1 MNSLTIALISAGC
14 IFSGVLLGMRLRG
27 LLPDHHLSNDSK
39 EAVKLGAGMI
49 ATLSA
54 LILGLLVSSA
64 KGTFD
69 TMGSEIT
76 LAASKTVL
84 LDRVLA
90 NYGPATKGAREQLR
104 RSVAAGI
111 EAVWPVKKTLVP
123 GMTTFE
129 RANGMELVQAK
140 LGELTPA
147 TDAQHQLLAQAQ
159 QIIRELLQF
168 RWLLI
173 EQTQNA
179 MPVPFLVMLI
189 FWLTMLHMS
198 FGLFA
203 PRNATV
209 IVVLLICAL
218 SVSGAIFLILE
229 MNHPLSGFI
238 KVSSAPM
245 LKALEHLGGSF

>member
-1 MNSLTIALISAGC
+1 MSSLTLALISAAC
-14 IFSGVLLGMRLRG
+14 IFGGVVLGMVLRH

-39 EAVKLGAGMI
+39 DTVKLAAGMI

-54 LILGLLVSSA
+54 LVLGLLVSSA

-69 TMGSEIT
+69 TVGSEIT
-76 LAASKTVL
+76 QGAAKIIL
-84 LDRVLA
+84 LDRTLA
-90 NYGPATKGAREQLR
+90 SYGSATQEAREQLH
-104 RSVAAGI
+104 RSVTAGI
-111 EAVWPVKKTLVP
+111 QAIWPEIKTAEP

-129 RANGMELVQAK
+129 RANGMEQVQAQ
-140 LGELTPA
+140 LRELTPA
-147 TDAQHQLLAQAQ
+147 NDTQRQLLASAQ
-159 QIIRELLQF
+159 QISGELLQF

-179 MPVPFLVMLI
+179 LPAPFLVMLI
-189 FWLTMLHMS
+189 FWLTMLHLS

-209 IVVLLICAL
+209 VVVLLVCAL
-218 SVSGAIFLILE
+218 SVSGAVFLILE

-238 KVSSAPM
+238 KVSGAPM
-245 LKALEHLGGSF
+245 LKALEHLGQ